1 MVLVRILK
9 VLDSFSFRKNSL
21 KKVFGAFLDRKYA
34 ILDYKDISLR
44 KSDRKSQNS
53 ISFPGFFPLR
63 EKAPKTRLRKFHIIP
78 KRG

>member
-34 ILDYKDISLR
+34 ILDYKNISL
-44 KSDRKSQNS
+44 RKSQNS

-63 EKAPKTRLRKFHIIP
+63 EKAPRTRLRKFHIIP